1 MGRVVPILVSPLL
14 LHSLL
19 TLPLEA
25 KLTLVTISPTIVTME
40 SHKLRFRLR
49 LGLFTW
55 FLSTRF
61 LNWFLLTRLVTLFPK
76 EHIPQVALELDR
88 LLKVTCGVRVYG
100 RIWGCVKFVSQWV
113 GLRNIGI
120 FVVGFWWSL
129 DVDG

>member
-1 MGRVVPILVSPLL
+1 MGRVVPIL
-14 LHSLL
+14 
-19 TLPLEA
+19 
-25 KLTLVTISPTIVTME
+25 VTME

-113 GLRNIGI
+113 GLRNIG
-120 FVVGFWWSL
+120 FLW
-129 DVDG
+129 